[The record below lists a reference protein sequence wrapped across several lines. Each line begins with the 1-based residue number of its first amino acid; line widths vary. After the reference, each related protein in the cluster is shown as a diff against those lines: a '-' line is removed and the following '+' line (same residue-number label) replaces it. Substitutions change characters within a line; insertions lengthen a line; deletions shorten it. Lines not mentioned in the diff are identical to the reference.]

1 MTAIPTEGSA
11 PAAPVTSRTL
21 QRVAVELAVG
31 RHPLVTGGTSE
42 PVLVKGEVCATVDL
56 AVERMARGAFEVVVR
71 LNAPDGLQVVQGHE
85 AYDALAAAAPH
96 DDDTDTSRGLLAE
109 LAGDDG
115 SFATVRRLLRQD
127 RTSVLVIIEQ
137 ADIVLVDPA
146 VSPAERGRFGALHL
160 ALREAARV
168 GRHRNAC
175 VLIAGDGQAV
185 PHALLAGHEEIAAVA
200 VQAPTHDER
209 AAYLWQLVGAMH
221 DGAAL
226 DDTERARVIED
237 LARRTEGDSLRSLDA
252 LAAFSLAGR
261 HPVTAPDRLVA
272 KFRYGNQPDYLAR
285 LRADLGGLATG
296 LHRRVKG
303 QDRAV
308 DVVVAKLSAASM
320 GLSFSG
326 AAAGLEGRPMGVFLF
341 AGPTGVGK
349 TELAKALAEEL
360 FGDPEAYVRLDMST
374 FAQPHAAERLTGA
387 PPGFVGF
394 EQGGQLTEAV
404 RRRPFSLVL
413 LDEIDKAHPDVF
425 DRLMSIIDDGRVTDG
440 QGRVVYF
447 GGTIVVFTTNIGSDR
462 LAARLAESLD
472 PTYDEVAGIF
482 HGAIETHFLGIGR
495 PEIFGRLRPGVIG
508 FDMLRPGTID
518 AITDSL
524 VERTHLDRG
533 PRLDIDPAAA
543 RATMR
548 HELADPRQRSLGGR
562 QIRNILESRVSE
574 VTAWIALNGLAD
586 AERARVWIHPDR
598 TEISIDGGPAQ
609 TI

>member
-1 MTAIPTEGSA
+1 MTTLDTRVAVPV
-11 PAAPVTSRTL
+11 PPVTSRTL
-21 QRVAVELAVG
+21 QRVAVELAAG

-42 PVLVKGEVCATVDL
+42 PVLLTGEVCATIDQ
-56 AVERMARGAFEVVVR
+56 AIERMARGAYEVVVR
-71 LNAPDGLQVVQGHE
+71 LNAPDGLRVVQGE
-85 AYDALAAAAPH
+85 EPYRDIVGAGPGGDGGEG
-96 DDDTDTSRGLLAE
+96 DRGLLAQ

-115 SFATVRRLLRQD
+115 SLATVRNLLRQD

-137 ADIVLVDPA
+137 ADIVLVEPA
-146 VSPAERGRFGALHL
+146 ASPAERSRFGALHL
-160 ALREAARV
+160 ALQEAARV

-185 PHALLAGHEEIAAVA
+185 PRALLAGHQEIAAVA

-209 AAYLWQLVGAMH
+209 VSYLEHLVTAMH
-221 DGAAL
+221 DGANL
-226 DDTERARVIED
+226 DDTDRARVVED
-237 LARRTEGDSLRSLDA
+237 LARRSEGDSLRSLDA
-252 LAAFSLAGR
+252 LAAFSAAGR
-261 HPVTAPDRLVA
+261 HSATTPDRLVA

-285 LRADLGGLATG
+285 LRADLGGLAAG
-296 LHRRVKG
+296 LRRRVKG

-308 DVVVAKLSAASM
+308 EVVVAKLSAASM

-387 PPGFVGF
+387 PPGYVGF

-413 LDEIDKAHPDVF
+413 LDEIDKAHADVF

-462 LAARLAESLD
+462 LAARLAQSLD
-472 PTYDEVAGIF
+472 PTYDEVASIF
-482 HGAIETHFLGIGR
+482 HGAIEAHFLGIGR

-508 FDMLRPGTID
+508 FDMLRPDTID

-524 VERTHLDRG
+524 VERTRLDRG

-548 HELADPRQRSLGGR
+548 HELGDPRQRSLGGR
-562 QIRNILESRVSE
+562 QIRNILESRVSQ
-574 VTAWIALNGLAD
+574 VTAWIALSGHAD
-586 AERARVWIHPDR
+586 AECAQVWLHPDR
-598 TEISIDGGPAQ
+598 TDVAVDGGPVRSL
-609 TI
+609 